1 MYEVEADSL
10 RHEVYAF
17 NDCLPWHN
25 VMFDEE
31 RRKDKDD
38 GRRMNLRSLRTDNE

>member
-10 RHEVYAF
+10 RH
-17 NDCLPWHN
+17 D
-25 VMFDEE
+25 MFDEE
-31 RRKDKDD
+31 RRKDD

>member
-17 NDCLPWHN
+17 YDCLPWHK

-31 RRKDKDD
+31 RRKDD
-38 GRRMNLRSLRTDNE
+38 GRRMKLRSLRTDNE

>member
-1 MYEVEADSL
+1 MKSRRIACDMKY
-10 RHEVYAF
+10 
-17 NDCLPWHN
+17 DCLPWHK

-31 RRKDKDD
+31 RRKDD